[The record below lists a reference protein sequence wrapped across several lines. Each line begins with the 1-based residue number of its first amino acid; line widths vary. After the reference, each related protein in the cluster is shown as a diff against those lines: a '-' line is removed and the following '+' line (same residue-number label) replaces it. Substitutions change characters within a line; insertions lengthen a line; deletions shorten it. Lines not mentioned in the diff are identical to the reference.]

1 MFLRTRVSSAT
12 LALGLAAV
20 GLASVSCANR
30 ITLSPERVVLEFDAF
45 SLFLDGARTADEA
58 IHVVSGDLR
67 IEQSKELPGNRFSV
81 IGTGDFTAWG
91 VRCSYVPGVLRCG
104 GNLVDIS
111 KGGVV
116 IRKTGRIETSYVLP
130 LIAR

>member
-1 MFLRTRVSSAT
+1 V
-12 LALGLAAV
+12 
-20 GLASVSCANR
+20 
-30 ITLSPERVVLEFDAF
+30 IEFDTF
-45 SLFLDGARTADEA
+45 SLFLDGARTANDA
-58 IHVVSGDLR
+58 INVVSGDLR
-67 IEQSKELPGNRFSV
+67 IEQSGLPKNRFSV
-81 IGTGDFTAWG
+81 LGTGDFLAWG
-91 VRCSYVPGVLRCG
+91 VRCNYVPGILRCG